1 MADLDYILNN
11 IDLEEE
17 LIETEEKAKDWYC
30 GSCEHGPMMDNDT
43 NCSRCG
49 EKHIASRHQEEM
61 TGWEDEDI
69 EAEVEEIF

>member
-1 MADLDYILNN
+1 MADLDDILSN
-11 IDLEEE
+11 IDLEEQKM
-17 LIETEEKAKDWYC
+17 ETEEKDWYC
-30 GSCEHGPMMDNDT
+30 GTCEHGPMMDNDT